1 MKKVIKGKRGITLI
15 ELILSL
21 ALVSLVIM
29 LSTNIL
35 MVGMKSQDLSVK
47 EYAVQSEMRIA
58 AERTNEIVRYSKAV
72 FAVPKSFVSSE
83 STMDPGWS
91 YLMTSL
97 DGKRIVTME
106 YDEDLSKHVERT
118 IVNESEDKFYYIV
131 FDKNDSANSDTVISY
146 QIYSYRKDHNGH
158 KTDEKLIYETT
169 LETINAIQ
177 IVDKGTD
184 SSPSVALAYRSD
196 GQTSGKGKNQIA
208 YITIVIDVSN
218 SMNLTPAG
226 GGSTSSETTNSR
238 ISRVRTALYGD
249 GTSNGKGIIQMFSK
263 EENVFI
269 SLVPFAN
276 TANFPSPHANTD
288 PSAKHPFYEAYNSAD
303 ANTLITSIKDL
314 KADGHRTSL
323 YGSGQGGTN
332 TGDGLRRAYY
342 LHESFRDR
350 MSALGTPID
359 EKDQVHHYMMI
370 LVDGETTFETDVYK
384 FTDEGY
390 YIDSGRSVYIGWTQY
405 KRFDWETNWNQS
417 KISNYDQDGNIPV
430 DTLSN
435 YNPPENPLIIDK
447 YHTDSVISY
456 RSRYSTHTYSR
467 PYVNYVRNNGDKV
480 RPIVSGNGSSTI
492 NNSSYINTIGTKI
505 QGFED
510 SAGIKSYL
518 IGYANGLT
526 TNINYIGNKIGTEAS
541 NRYVYNSS
549 NFNLDDIFKNIAT
562 DIMADFWIAAG
573 PQIY

>member
-1 MKKVIKGKRGITLI
+1 MKKVIKGNKGLTLI
-15 ELILSL
+15 ELLLSL
-21 ALVSLVIM
+21 ALVSFVIII
-29 LSTNIL
+29 STNIL

-58 AERTNEIVRYSKAV
+58 AEKTNEIVRYSKAV

-106 YDEDLSKHVERT
+106 YDEDSSKHVERT
-118 IVNESEDKFYYIV
+118 IVNESEGTFYYLS
-131 FDKNDSANSDTVISY
+131 FDKTDSANSDTVISY
-146 QIYSYRKDHNGH
+146 RIYSYKKDQNGQ

-169 LETINAIQ
+169 VETVNAIQ
-177 IVDKGTD
+177 IIDKGTET
-184 SSPSVALAYRSD
+184 SPSVALAFRND

-218 SMNLTPAG
+218 SMNLTPNG
-226 GGSTSSETTNSR
+226 TGSTSSETSNSR

-276 TANFPSPHANTD
+276 TANFPSPHANTA
-288 PSAKHPFYEAYNSAD
+288 PTLKHPFYEAYNSAD

-314 KADGHRTSL
+314 KADGYKTSL

-342 LHESFRDR
+342 LHETFRDR
-350 MSALGTPID
+350 MSEIGTPID
-359 EKDQVHHYMMI
+359 EKDQVHHYMML
-370 LVDGETTFETDVYK
+370 LVDGETTFETDMYS
-384 FTDEGY
+384 FIDNGY
-390 YIDSGRSVYIGWTQY
+390 YIYSGYDERIKNSWYE
-405 KRFDWETNWNQS
+405 RFNWETRWSGS
-417 KISNYDQDGNIPV
+417 KISSFEDDGNVPV
-430 DTLSN
+430 DTTSN
-435 YNPPENPLIIDK
+435 YDPPENSLRFDTYYNGIIN
-447 YHTDSVISY
+447 Y
-456 RSRYSTHTYSR
+456 RYWNNPRVFRGNIVKYSR
-467 PYVNYVRNNGDKV
+467 FNEEFT
-480 RPIVSGNGSSTI
+480 RPIISGNGSSTI

-510 SAGIKSYL
+510 NAGIKSYL
-518 IGYANGLT
+518 IGYANNLT
-526 TNINYIGNKIGTEAS
+526 TNINYIGNKIGTEES

-549 NFNLDDIFKNIAT
+549 NFNLDEIFKNIAT

>member
-1 MKKVIKGKRGITLI
+1 MKKVVKGNSGLTLI
-15 ELILSL
+15 ELLLSL
-21 ALVSLVIM
+21 ALVSFVIII
-29 LSTNIL
+29 STNIL
-35 MVGMKSQDLSVK
+35 MIGMRSQNLSVK

-58 AERTNEIVRYSKAV
+58 AEKTNEIVRYSKAV

-97 DGKRIVTME
+97 DGRRIVTME

-118 IVNESEDKFYYIV
+118 LVNESEGMFYYLS
-131 FDKNDSANSDTVISY
+131 FDKTDTANNDTVISY
-146 QIYSYRKDHNGH
+146 RIYLYKKDQNGQ

-169 LETINAIQ
+169 VETVNAIQ
-177 IVDKGTD
+177 IVDKGTKT
-184 SSPSVALAYRSD
+184 SPSVALAFRND

-218 SMNLTPAG
+218 SMNLTPSGA
-226 GGSTSSETTNSR
+226 GSTSSETTSSR
-238 ISRVRTALYGD
+238 ISRVRTALFGD
-249 GTSNGKGIIQMFSK
+249 GTSNGKGIIQMFAK

-276 TANFPSPHANTD
+276 TANYPSPHANTD
-288 PSAKHPFYEAYNSAD
+288 PTSKHPFYEAYNSAD

-350 MSALGTPID
+350 MRALGTPID
-359 EKDQVHHYMMI
+359 DKDQVHHYMMI
-370 LVDGETTFETDVYK
+370 LVDGETTFETDMYQ
-384 FTDEGY
+384 FTDSGY
-390 YIDSGRSVYIGWTQY
+390 YIYSGNIEKINNTWYQ
-405 KRFDWETNWNQS
+405 RFNWETRWTGS
-417 KISNYDQDGNIPV
+417 KVSNFEDDGNIPV
-430 DTLSN
+430 DTVSN
-435 YNPPENPLIIDK
+435 YNPAVNPLRRDNYYDGMINYWSGNYSYK
-447 YHTDSVISY
+447 YQGNIV
-456 RSRYSTHTYSR
+456 R
-467 PYVNYVRNNGDKV
+467 YVRNNDNLV
-480 RPIVSGNGSSTI
+480 RPIVSGNGSTTI
-492 NNSSYINTIGTKI
+492 NNSSYINTIGRKI

-526 TNINYIGNKIGTEAS
+526 TNINYIGNKIGTEDS

-549 NFNLDDIFKNIAT
+549 NFNLDEIFRNIAT

>member
-1 MKKVIKGKRGITLI
+1 MKKVIKGNKGLTLI
-15 ELILSL
+15 ELLLSL
-21 ALVSLVIM
+21 ALVSFVIII
-29 LSTNIL
+29 STNIL
-35 MVGMKSQDLSVK
+35 MVGMRSQDLSVK

-58 AERTNEIVRYSKAV
+58 AEKTNEIVRYSKAV

-97 DGKRIVTME
+97 DGRRIVTME

-118 IVNESEDKFYYIV
+118 LVNESEGTFYYLS
-131 FDKNDSANSDTVISY
+131 FDKTDSANSDTVISY
-146 QIYSYRKDHNGH
+146 RIYSYKKDQNGQ

-169 LETINAIQ
+169 VETVNAIQ
-177 IVDKGTD
+177 IVDKGTET
-184 SSPSVALAYRSD
+184 SPSVALAFRND

-218 SMNLTPAG
+218 SMNLTPSG
-226 GGSTSSETTNSR
+226 TGSTSSETSSSR

-314 KADGHRTSL
+314 KADGYRTSL

-350 MSALGTPID
+350 MSELGTPID
-359 EKDQVHHYMMI
+359 EKDQVHHYMML
-370 LVDGETTFETDVYK
+370 LVDGETTFETDIYK
-384 FTDEGY
+384 FDDNGY
-390 YIDSGRSVYIGWTQY
+390 YVYSGYDERINNRWYE
-405 KRFDWETNWNQS
+405 RFNWETRWSGS
-417 KISNYDQDGNIPV
+417 KISNFLDDGNVPV
-430 DTLSN
+430 DTIAN
-435 YNPPENPLIIDK
+435 YDPPENSLRL
-447 YHTDSVISY
+447 DSYYNGEIYYRYRNGERSY
-456 RSRYSTHTYSR
+456 RGYIVKYSR
-467 PYVNYVRNNGDKV
+467 FNEDLT
-480 RPIVSGNGSSTI
+480 RPIISGNGSSTI
-492 NNSSYINTIGTKI
+492 NNSSYINAIGTKI
-505 QGFED
+505 QDFEET
-510 SAGIKSYL
+510 AGIKSYL
-518 IGYANGLT
+518 IGYANNLT
-526 TNINYIGNKIGTEAS
+526 TNINYIGNKIGTEES

-549 NFNLDDIFKNIAT
+549 NFNLDEIFKNIAT

>member
-1 MKKVIKGKRGITLI
+1 MKKVIKGNKGLTLI
-15 ELILSL
+15 ELLLSL
-21 ALVSLVIM
+21 ALVSFVIII
-29 LSTNIL
+29 STNIL
-35 MVGMKSQDLSVK
+35 MVGMRSQDLSVK

-58 AERTNEIVRYSKAV
+58 AEKTNEIVRYSKAV

-97 DGKRIVTME
+97 DGRRIVTME

-118 IVNESEDKFYYIV
+118 LVNESEGRFYYLS
-131 FDKNDSANSDTVISY
+131 FDKTDSANSDTVISY
-146 QIYSYRKDHNGH
+146 RIYSYKKDQNGQ

-169 LETINAIQ
+169 VETVNAIQ
-177 IVDKGTD
+177 IVDKGTET
-184 SSPSVALAYRSD
+184 SPSVALAFRND

-218 SMNLTPAG
+218 SMNLTPSG
-226 GGSTSSETTNSR
+226 TGSTSSETSSSR

-314 KADGHRTSL
+314 KADGYRTSL

-350 MSALGTPID
+350 MSELGTPID
-359 EKDQVHHYMMI
+359 EKDQVHHYMML
-370 LVDGETTFETDVYK
+370 LVDGETTFETDIYK
-384 FTDEGY
+384 FDDNGY
-390 YIDSGRSVYIGWTQY
+390 YVYSGYDERINNRWYE
-405 KRFDWETNWNQS
+405 RFNWETRWSGS
-417 KISNYDQDGNIPV
+417 KISNFLDDGNVPV
-430 DTLSN
+430 DTIAN
-435 YNPPENPLIIDK
+435 YDPPENSLRL
-447 YHTDSVISY
+447 DSYYNGEIYY
-456 RSRYSTHTYSR
+456 RYRNEQRLYRGDIVKYSR
-467 PYVNYVRNNGDKV
+467 FNEDLT
-480 RPIVSGNGSSTI
+480 RPIISGNGSSTI
-492 NNSSYINTIGTKI
+492 NNSSYINAIGTKI
-505 QGFED
+505 QDFEET
-510 SAGIKSYL
+510 AGIKSYL
-518 IGYANGLT
+518 IGYANNLT
-526 TNINYIGNKIGTEAS
+526 TNINYIGNKIGTEES

-549 NFNLDDIFKNIAT
+549 NFNLDEIFKNIAT